1 MKIKINLLIT
11 LLLMLTLTACGYQ
24 PIYSSKTLNINIV
37 QNYNEGD
44 KALSKSIYSKIN
56 EMLILKEENSQ
67 DVSLRIITKKTK
79 TTASTDSSGNALSY
93 KINLNSELILTN
105 ITFDKILIKEN
116 INQSENYIVKDQI
129 YENENSEKN
138 VLANLVNRT
147 SQEFLLR
154 ISQSNLVK

>member
-1 MKIKINLLIT
+1 MKRKNNLLIT

-105 ITFDKILIKEN
+105 ITFDKINFI
-116 INQSENYIVKDQI
+116 
-129 YENENSEKN
+129 
-138 VLANLVNRT
+138 A
-147 SQEFLLR
+147 
-154 ISQSNLVK
+154 